1 MCVCFF
7 CLQVYYSGSEITG
20 VLKVGVAEAKTNY
33 KNIQISLKGKGVVKW
48 TQNTSDTGVVVWT
61 SDESYTDQRIE
72 VWNKNQT
79 ADAKFPPGTYEYPFS
94 FKLPDRCPSSFERD
108 KGSIKYYLEAQIAS
122 TTPFSDHSVKL
133 GVRVCNLV
141 DISREELQVSVEKVR
156 QKEIGFW
163 KFKAGDIHFTATL
176 PRTGYSVGGSDSIPL
191 RVFTENR
198 SSRGVTMKAAVVQNI
213 NYVVVGNTTSDK
225 KQIVAVSSE
234 EIKPRTNLGWE
245 PKEFTVPQNTD
256 VTMNESHLIHVS
268 YVLEIW
274 ADIPWARNASVSIPI
289 VFGN

>member
-1 MCVCFF
+1 M
-7 CLQVYYSGSEITG
+7 
-20 VLKVGVAEAKTNY
+20 KVGVAEAKSNY

-48 TQNTSDTGVVVWT
+48 TQNTSDTGVIVWT
-61 SDESYTDQRIE
+61 SDESYIDQRVEI
-72 VWNKNQT
+72 WNKNQT
-79 ADAKFPPGTYEYPFS
+79 PDGKFPPGTYDYPFS

-122 TTPFSDHSVKL
+122 TTPFSDHLVKQDI
-133 GVRVCNLV
+133 RVCNLV
-141 DISREELQVSVEKVR
+141 DISRDELQVSVEKTR

-163 KFKAGDIHFTATL
+163 KFKAGDVLFTATL
-176 PRTGYSVGGSDSIPL
+176 PRTGYSVSGSDSIPL

-225 KQIVAVSSE
+225 KQVVAISSE
-234 EIKPRTNLGWE
+234 EIKARTNFGWE
-245 PKEFTVPQNTD
+245 PKDFTVPQNAD

-268 YVLEIW
+268 YMLEIW

-289 VFGN
+289 VLGN